1 MSKSPQKIPQ
11 ELRITINTDIPGYQ
25 EFNYEPSMT
34 IPDSTKDSIVLFNPL
49 IKMPQNKINEIPESV
64 RIKQFFNKGL
74 FHSLINYINK
84 SPVQN
89 LIIANEEGYID
100 NNIKTTINTIFPINS
115 VLYIK
120 ENPFVILSLDWNN
133 GEFVIKDLPKK
144 PDITFHSSSK
154 LLKHKKPDIKPD
166 TKPPETAIF
175 ITIDMVLQPGKTA
188 NLTSAEINK
197 LKCHNKWYKVQ
208 KSFNKLFHKKKIMK
222 PNYTKLS
229 RGGGLSKRRKISKI
243 KKHKSKTL
251 KTKFY
256 N

>member
-1 MSKSPQKIPQ
+1 MSKSPPKIPQ

-25 EFNYEPSMT
+25 EFNYEPLMT
-34 IPDSTKDSIVLFNPL
+34 IPDITKDSTILFNPL
-49 IKMPQNKINEIPESV
+49 IKIPQNKINEIPESV

-74 FHSLINYINK
+74 FHSLINYIDK
-84 SPVQN
+84 SPVEN

-120 ENPFVILSLDWNN
+120 EKPFVILSLDWNN

-144 PDITFHSSSK
+144 PDITSNSNSK
-154 LLKHKKPDIKPD
+154 LLKHIKPN
-166 TKPPETAIF
+166 ETAVF
-175 ITIDMVLQPGKTA
+175 ITVDMVLQPGKTA

-222 PNYTKLS
+222 PNYAKIS
-229 RGGGLSKRRKISKI
+229 RGGGLSKRRKI

-251 KTKFY
+251 KILKNNY